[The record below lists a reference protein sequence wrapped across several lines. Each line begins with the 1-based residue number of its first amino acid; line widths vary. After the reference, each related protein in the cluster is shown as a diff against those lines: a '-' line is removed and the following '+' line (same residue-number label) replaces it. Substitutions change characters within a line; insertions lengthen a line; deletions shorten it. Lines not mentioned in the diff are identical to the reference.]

1 MKKKNAKTQPA
12 TEAEKLRAENR
23 KLRAELEKVRGDY
36 ETMSMAEHYA
46 QLRNAHYQIDV
57 ANRDNRIDDLEEK
70 LAKDWPD
77 RAYLDRRVNE
87 LREQND
93 LKDKVLGH
101 WMAEMDKLRARVI
114 ELEDELKAAKSKR
127 SSKIRAA

>member
-1 MKKKNAKTQPA
+1 MKKKNVKTQSA

-46 QLRNAHYQIDV
+46 QLRNAQYQIDV
-57 ANRDNRIDDLEEK
+57 WDRDNRISQLEEM

-77 RAYLDRRVNE
+77 RAWLDKRVRE
-87 LREQND
+87 LREKND
-93 LKDKVLGH
+93 HKDKVLGH
-101 WMAEMDKLRARVI
+101 WMTEMDKLRARVI
-114 ELEDELKAAKSKR
+114 KLEDELKEAKSKR
-127 SSKIRAA
+127 SSKIRAV